1 MCEGQIHS
9 FNSGIEWRSR
19 GESMRLNTEKACRK
33 CYMVIGSRLIA
44 ASIVRRSLYLMN
56 DLLIVMQ
63 DIVLQGSTGSKVKI
77 KE

>member
-1 MCEGQIHS
+1 MG
-9 FNSGIEWRSR
+9 
-19 GESMRLNTEKACRK
+19 
-33 CYMVIGSRLIA
+33 IGSRLIA

-63 DIVLQGSTGSKVKI
+63 DIVLRGSTGSKVKI